1 VALLGWAYIGIQEIV
16 IDRVVGSEG
25 FSKEFDNRFYPLPEH
40 DAVRWVETAV
50 GCLSRLRMPVIEV
63 VQVDSVYYVQTG
75 QYQLSVARAQGKKVI
90 SACVTS
96 WDVQGKVHAFI

>member
-1 VALLGWAYIGIQEIV
+1 LGWSYIGVQDIA

-25 FSKEFDNRFYPLPEH
+25 FCAEFDNRFYPLPGH
-40 DAVRWVETAV
+40 DAERWLETAT
-50 GCLSRLRMPVIEV
+50 GCLSRARMPAIET
-63 VQVDSVYYVQTG
+63 VQVDSIYYVQNG

-90 SACVTS
+90 RAYVTS